1 MQIQG
6 SVALITGGG
15 NGIGAAIAKYLA
27 ARGAKIV
34 IVDRSEELAQAS
46 AQAIVASG
54 GQAIAVSADVTKEE
68 DTAVFVAKALETYG
82 QLNIVVTCAGI
93 IRDGL
98 TISPDKETKKVTR
111 KLGLDKWQQVIDVN
125 LTGTFLTMRDAAEAM
140 ANGGWPG
147 LLVGISSVNKVGQ
160 VGQINYASTKAAVA
174 LMPKILVGE
183 FMLKGIRNIRA
194 VSIAPG
200 YAATSLLQGMNQEAL
215 AAILKDVH
223 LGRLVEPDEIAALI
237 AHCAEN
243 EAINATTLEITGGL
257 CYPHAVAK

>member
-1 MQIQG
+1 MQING

-15 NGIGAAIAKYLA
+15 NGIGAAIAQYLSA
-27 ARGAKIV
+27 KGAKIV
-34 IVDRSEELAQAS
+34 IVDRSEEQAQAS

-54 GQAIAVSADVTKEE
+54 GQAIAIAADVTKED
-68 DTAVFVAKALETYG
+68 DTAAFIAKALEAYG

-200 YAATSLLQGMNQEAL
+200 YAATS
-215 AAILKDVH
+215 
-223 LGRLVEPDEIAALI
+223 
-237 AHCAEN
+237 
-243 EAINATTLEITGGL
+243 
-257 CYPHAVAK
+257 

>member
-1 MQIQG
+1 MAQPLPSTSQPKAPK
-6 SVALITGGG
+6 SSSWTAP
-15 NGIGAAIAKYLA
+15 
-27 ARGAKIV
+27 
-34 IVDRSEELAQAS
+34 RSRRRRLPKPS
-46 AQAIVASG
+46 WPSG
-54 GQAIAVSADVTKEE
+54 GQAIAIAADVTKED
-68 DTAVFVAKALETYG
+68 DTAAFIAKALEAYG

-183 FMLKGIRNIRA
+183 SCSKAFAHSRSQYCPWLCR
-194 VSIAPG
+194 
-200 YAATSLLQGMNQEAL
+200 TSLLQG
-215 AAILKDVH
+215 
-223 LGRLVEPDEIAALI
+223 
-237 AHCAEN
+237 
-243 EAINATTLEITGGL
+243 
-257 CYPHAVAK
+257 